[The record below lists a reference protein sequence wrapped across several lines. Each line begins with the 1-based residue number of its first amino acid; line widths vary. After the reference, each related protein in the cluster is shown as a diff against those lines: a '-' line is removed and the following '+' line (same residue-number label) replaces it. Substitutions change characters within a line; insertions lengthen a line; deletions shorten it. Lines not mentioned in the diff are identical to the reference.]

1 MNHVIL
7 TGRLTKDPEIRY
19 TASNKAVASFTLAVD
34 DGRDQDGK
42 KKAQFIPCV
51 AWGKTAE
58 LIDQYFRKGKP
69 LTVTG
74 RITVRTYEKNGEK
87 RYATEV
93 TVIGIEFPMTERS
106 ETYGTEPAPANAFE
120 DISDD
125 DDSELPF

>member
-19 TASNKAVASFTLAVD
+19 TDSKKAVCSFTLAVD
-34 DGRDQDGK
+34 DGRDSDGK

-58 LIDQYFRKGKP
+58 LIDQYFTKGKP

-87 RYATEV
+87 RYITEV
-93 TVIGIEFPMTERS
+93 VASGIEFPLTVREEATS
-106 ETYGTEPAPANAFE
+106 ATAFE
-120 DISDD
+120 DLEDD
-125 DDSELPF
+125 LPDLPF

>member
-19 TASNKAVASFTLAVD
+19 TDSKKAVCSFTLAVD
-34 DGRDQDGK
+34 DGRDSEGK
-42 KKAQFIPCV
+42 RKAQFIPCV

-58 LIDQYFRKGKP
+58 LIDQYFTKGKP

-87 RYATEV
+87 RYITEV
-93 TVIGIEFPMTERS
+93 VASGIEFPLTVRE
-106 ETYGTEPAPANAFE
+106 EATTATAFE
-120 DISDD
+120 DL
-125 DDSELPF
+125 SEDIDLPF